1 MAITTGTVQYIKVF
15 QPGAAGG
22 TNCLFGLLPA
32 GGMTEELILWTSPPP
47 ITAQD
52 WILNSAILL
61 ILRDAYASQTPVT
74 VTTDD
79 NSALVTQV
87 QLGQS

>member
-15 QPGAAGG
+15 QPGADGN
-22 TNCLFGLLPA
+22 TNCLFGLLPPD
-32 GGMTEELILWTSPPP
+32 GLVEVLVLWSTPPP

-52 WILNSAILL
+52 WIVNSALLL

-74 VTTDD
+74 VTTTPG
-79 NSALVTQV
+79 AIVTQV
-87 QLGQS
+87 QLGQT